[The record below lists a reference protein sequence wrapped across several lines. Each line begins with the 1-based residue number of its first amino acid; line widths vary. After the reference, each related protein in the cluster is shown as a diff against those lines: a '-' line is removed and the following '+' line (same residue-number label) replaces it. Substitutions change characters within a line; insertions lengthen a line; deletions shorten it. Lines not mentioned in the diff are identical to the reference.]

1 MCTYTSTHEDGW
13 LVSLQTAE
21 DSIEKYPITTDCSG
35 GFELHGGWKMELV
48 VGRWSWWLQV
58 MVELVVVE
66 RCGWWLQVMV
76 ELVVVERCGW
86 LLQVMVELVVVGI

>member
-21 DSIEKYPITTDCSG
+21 DSIEKYPVTTDCSG

-48 VGRWSWWLQV
+48 VASYG
-58 MVELVVVE
+58 
-66 RCGWWLQVMV
+66 
-76 ELVVVERCGW
+76 
-86 LLQVMVELVVVGI
+86 